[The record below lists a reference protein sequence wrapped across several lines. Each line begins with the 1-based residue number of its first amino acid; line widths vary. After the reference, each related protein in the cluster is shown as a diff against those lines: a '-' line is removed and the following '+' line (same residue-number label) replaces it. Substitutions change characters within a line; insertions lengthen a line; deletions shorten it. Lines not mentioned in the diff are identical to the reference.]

1 MESDDLVAQILDAR
15 CAERTIAVLADGRR
29 LTVHNAVCGRDIG
42 ATCDHVTTNVSPAP
56 CVPHMVDFF
65 QTDEVV
71 QLEGEEGRLLS
82 RRPAFE
88 AHAPMSA
95 T

>member
-1 MESDDLVAQILDAR
+1 MEADDPVARILEAR

-29 LTVHNAVCGRDIG
+29 LTVHNAVCGRDTG
-42 ATCDHVTTNVSPAP
+42 ATCDHVTTNVSPTP
-56 CVPHMVDFF
+56 CVPHTVDFF

-71 QLEGEEGRLLS
+71 QLEDEEGRLLY
-82 RRPAFE
+82 RRPAYE
-88 AHAPMSA
+88 AHTPMSA

>member
-1 MESDDLVAQILDAR
+1 MEADDPVARILEAR

-29 LTVHNAVCGRDIG
+29 LTVHNAVCGRDTG
-42 ATCDHVTTNVSPAP
+42 ATCDHVTTNVSLAP
-56 CVPHMVDFF
+56 CVPHTVDFF

-71 QLEGEEGRLLS
+71 QLEDEEGRLLY
-82 RRPAFE
+82 RRPAYE
-88 AHAPMSA
+88 AHTPMSA